1 MESTPSPFLPEFDN
15 GVLFWFFH
23 FIHKIEASTIFL
35 FINDKIA
42 YLIVYTGE
50 NRLFK
55 GKPKLK

>member
-1 MESTPSPFLPEFDN
+1 MACF
-15 GVLFWFFH
+15 FWFFH